1 MAAAMTMTACSVS
14 DITDN
19 IPGNGNS
26 VTVESAK
33 VTRASDTQEP
43 EPMTDDFYL
52 INLTQKEKVDDRY
65 DAVFTYNDG
74 TYTSDADVM
83 WCGSGKNN
91 FVAYYPAETKSG
103 QNLTPIA
110 NVNRFM
116 IPQNQT
122 NAQDSIAD
130 WMRATATAS
139 KTDNGGSLS
148 LNFEHML
155 TQVTIVCD
163 YSDYYD
169 DGEDVTVKV
178 NQIYTRTQY
187 CEATTDDQGNVTIT
201 PYQRATNGTNG
212 IYVSCDATPMEN
224 APRKTSSTV
233 IIAPGEYKAEH
244 DESYL
249 YSGLAD
255 AGIYVDDEWNSN
267 IDIDLPQDMT
277 LEAGKHYTFNV
288 VIKGHDAATISG
300 VTVSDWKT
308 EDDINGGTAKKIPYI
323 TFTADAE
330 QVFSMK
336 TSDATENNAKD
347 IIAKLA
353 YSVGNGEW
361 TQLTKDAEVTFGG
374 DKGDL
379 RLRGK
384 AKNGT
389 ATGTVDYCI
398 IKFKNKDV
406 KVSCTGD
413 IRTLQD
419 YTDHERVS
427 SSYVR
432 FTGLFMECE
441 ALETAPQLP
450 AKSVGT
456 EAYYQMFFKCTS
468 LKTAPE
474 LPATRLASDCYS
486 QMFQGCTALTTA
498 PELPATTLA
507 SDCYCSMFNGCTAL
521 TSVTM
526 LAPRINNPSYLSFW
540 LNSAGTSASSRT
552 LTLYN
557 EEVYNSLT
565 NVLPDNWKTGNATII
580 YENTATQ

>member
-1 MAAAMTMTACSVS
+1 MKRNKILTLMAAAMTMTACSVS

-26 VTVESAK
+26 VRVESAK

-91 FVAYYPAETKSG
+91 FVAYYPVKTNSR

-110 NVNRFM
+110 DVNRFM

-122 NAQDSIAD
+122 AEQDSITD

-244 DESYL
+244 DGSYL

-255 AGIYVDDEWNSN
+255 AGMYVNGTWESN

-277 LEAGKHYTFNV
+277 FEAGKHYTFNV
-288 VIKGHDAATISG
+288 MIKGHDKATISAI
-300 VTVSDWKT
+300 TVSDWKNET
-308 EDDINGGTAKKIPYI
+308 LTLADGTAKKIPYV
-323 TFTADAE
+323 TFSADAE
-330 QVFSMK
+330 QVFSMT
-336 TSDATENNAKD
+336 TSDATANNAKD
-347 IIAKLA
+347 IIAKLE

-361 TQLTKDAEVTFGG
+361 TPLTKNAEVTFGG

-427 SSYVR
+427 SSSVR

-474 LPATRLASDCYS
+474 LPATRLASECYN
-486 QMFQGCTALTTA
+486 QMFYGCTALK
-498 PELPATTLA
+498 
-507 SDCYCSMFNGCTAL
+507 Y
-521 TSVTM
+521 VTM
-526 LAPRINNPSYLSFW
+526 MAPADQITNNRYELAEW
-540 LNSAGTSASSRT
+540 LYNAGTSDSPRT
-552 LTLYN
+552 LKLSSKDAYN
-557 EEVYNSLT
+557 NMIDNNY
-565 NVLPDNWKTGNATII
+565 LPDKWRIGQATVLDKDGNKIT
-580 YENTATQ
+580 E